1 MTPEEIKAKVSGLNN
16 WRHTIDLGQG
26 LSTPGAWAPAA
37 QAHIGAALDE
47 VDFAG
52 AKVLDVGCLDGLWSF
67 ESERRGAS
75 EVYSIDLLR
84 NPLDPDRE
92 RYFRVAAE
100 IVGSHA
106 HYDPHLSV
114 YDIARLGVT
123 DFDIVL
129 FLGVYYHLRD
139 PLLAFTRLRQVMR
152 EGALL
157 VVEGQV
163 VQSDEVFA
171 RFYYR
176 TAFGED
182 RTNWWVP
189 SPPCLREWIESSYF
203 SVEAEYPQP
212 PTTHGGLEATAR
224 RVVMGVAVSGRD
236 PNVLYPDPELEPF
249 DL

>member
-1 MTPEEIKAKVSGLNN
+1 MTPQEIKAKLAQLNN
-16 WRHTIDLGQG
+16 WRHTIDLGHG
-26 LSTPGAWAPAA
+26 LSTPGAWHPSA
-37 QAHIGAALDE
+37 QAHITGALDDI
-47 VDFAG
+47 DFSG
-52 AKVLDVGCLDGLWSF
+52 AKVLDVGCLDGRWSF
-67 ESERRGAS
+67 EAERRGAA

-84 NPLDPDRE
+84 DPRDPDRE

-100 IVGSHA
+100 IVGSNA
-106 HYDPHLSV
+106 HYDPHMSV
-114 YDIARLGVT
+114 YEVGRLGVS

-139 PLLAFTRLRQVMR
+139 PLLAFSRLRRVMR

-163 VQSDEVFA
+163 IQSDEVFA

-189 SPPCLREWIESSYF
+189 SSPCLREWIESSYF

-212 PTTHGGLEATAR
+212 PTSHGGLEATAR
-224 RVVMGVAVSGRD
+224 RVVIAVAVTGRD
-236 PNVLYPDPELEPF
+236 PNVPYPDAELEQF
-249 DL
+249 DR